1 LEVASHGPWLGS
13 VSVQFVTMEGIA
25 IRLAR
30 SLRPF
35 GSLAPPTMGYRRRF
49 RDFNARALA
58 RSLPALDKGNS
69 ALGPLSIDGLA

>member
-1 LEVASHGPWLGS
+1 
-13 VSVQFVTMEGIA
+13 
-25 IRLAR
+25 
-30 SLRPF
+30 
-35 GSLAPPTMGYRRRF
+35 MGYRRRF